1 MLEAVVFVA
10 AIGGAFGAILA
21 VAGRKLAV
29 EADPRIDA
37 VTALLPGANCGS
49 CGYPGCG
56 GLAEAIVNEG
66 STAAACMACSPD
78 ARQEI
83 ARIMGLS
90 ESVETGQRRVARLA
104 CNGCKQNAPTRFEYT
119 GIKSCH
125 VASRFFG
132 GPGKCKFGCRGF
144 GSCVTACP
152 FHAIRMGDHGLPVFD
167 YDKCVGC
174 GLCVKQCPQ
183 MVLYLSDADVSIHI
197 QCSNR
202 EKGKAAMG
210 DCQVSCISCGL
221 CVRNCP
227 VQASTMQED
236 ANGSLPVID
245 NAKCTACGICI
256 SKCPR
261 HCIHRSN
268 PVSGQFPQVTPAVQA
283 PAGCAACAARESC
296 GMHT

>member
-10 AIGGAFGAILA
+10 VLGGAFGAVLA

-29 EADPRIDA
+29 EVDPRIDA
-37 VTALLPGANCGS
+37 IAALLPGANCGS

-66 STAAACMACSPD
+66 CKATSCMACSPE
-78 ARQEI
+78 AQREI
-83 ARIMGLS
+83 AGIMGCEEIVS
-90 ESVETGQRRVARLA
+90 PGQRKVARLA

-119 GIKSCH
+119 GIKDCH
-125 VASRFFG
+125 VVAKFFG

-152 FHAIRMGDHGLPVFD
+152 FHAIQMGEHGLPVFD

-174 GLCVKQCPQ
+174 GICVKQCPQ
-183 MVLYLSDADVSIHI
+183 MVLYLSNAEAKVHI

-227 VQASTMQED
+227 VQAITMQED
-236 ANGSLPVID
+236 VNGSLPVID
-245 NAKCTACGICI
+245 YDKCIECGVCVG
-256 SKCPR
+256 KCPR
-261 HCIHRSN
+261 HCIHLIDPISN
-268 PVSGQFPQVTPAVQA
+268 QIPQAKLDAKPT
-283 PAGCAACAARESC
+283 GCAACAARESC
-296 GMHT
+296 GMHA